1 MKVIYTKNIPKH
13 PNPNVCYRSSFL
25 GVIGGVTSVEV
36 DDDFPDSDL
45 VDQAYAFLDS
55 QPKSQTVS
63 LNVGIT
69 PELQASLD
77 EAKAECEKV
86 VAENTELKEQLDKER
101 QAVVKLMDENVE
113 LKDKVLIAEKTL
125 VAADGEIKALK
136 ATPKQPTA
144 AELKAL
150 KAAEAEKPK
159 E

>member
-1 MKVIYTKNIPKH
+1 MKVVYTENIPKH
-13 PNPNVCYRSSFL
+13 PDPDVCYRSSFL

-36 DDDFPDSDL
+36 DEDFPDADL
-45 VDQAYAFLDS
+45 VDKAYTFLDN

-86 VAENTELKEQLDKER
+86 VAENTELTEQLDKER
-101 QAVVKLMDENVE
+101 EAVKKLKSENDE
-113 LKDKVLIAEKTL
+113 LKVKVKELEA
-125 VAADGEIKALK
+125 KAKKL
-136 ATPKQPTA
+136 TA
-144 AELKAL
+144 AEAKAT
-150 KAAEAEKPK
+150 KAAEEADQPK

>member
-13 PNPNVCYRSSFL
+13 SDPNVCYRSSFL

-45 VDQAYAFLDS
+45 VDQAYAFLDN

-86 VAENTELKEQLDKER
+86 VAENAALTEQLDKER
-101 QAVVKLMDENVE
+101 DAVKKLTSENDDLKAKVKE
-113 LKDKVLIAEKTL
+113 LEAKAKKLIAAES
-125 VAADGEIKALK
+125 KAV
-136 ATPKQPTA
+136 
-144 AELKAL
+144 
-150 KAAEAEKPK
+150 KAAEEVKEADQPK